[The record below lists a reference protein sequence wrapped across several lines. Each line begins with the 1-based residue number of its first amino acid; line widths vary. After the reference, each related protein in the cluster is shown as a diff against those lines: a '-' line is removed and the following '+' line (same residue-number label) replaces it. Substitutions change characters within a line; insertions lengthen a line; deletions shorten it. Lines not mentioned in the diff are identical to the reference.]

1 MNKKIIVN
9 LTLILILSILSLG
22 CATVEKGTLLGS
34 FIGTSLGL
42 AVGSQHDLSRDQRIS
57 SATTG
62 ALIGGAI
69 GYFATKEKLKS
80 PPIKKMEPLAQETTP
95 KLKLPKARKI
105 WVPDQIIGDEFVSGH
120 WKYLI
125 DQPAAWAKEE

>member
-1 MNKKIIVN
+1 MNRLLIFNSIV
-9 LTLILILSILSLG
+9 LAASTLSIG
-22 CATVEKGTLLGS
+22 CASVEKGTLLGS

-57 SATTG
+57 SAATG

-80 PPIKKMEPLAQETTP
+80 DQIKKTEPLIQEITP
-95 KLKLPKARKI
+95 KLKLPKVRKV
-105 WVPDQIIGDEFVSGH
+105 WVPDQIVGDEFVSGH

-125 DQPAAWAKEE
+125 DQPAVWTKED

>member
-1 MNKKIIVN
+1 MDRQLMFN
-9 LTLILILSILSLG
+9 SILLVISMLSVS
-22 CATVEKGTLLGS
+22 CATVEKGTLFGS

-57 SATTG
+57 SAATG

-80 PPIKKMEPLAQETTP
+80 PSIKKMEPLAQETTP
-95 KLKLPKARKI
+95 KLKLPKVRKI

-125 DQPAAWAKEE
+125 DQPAVWTKED